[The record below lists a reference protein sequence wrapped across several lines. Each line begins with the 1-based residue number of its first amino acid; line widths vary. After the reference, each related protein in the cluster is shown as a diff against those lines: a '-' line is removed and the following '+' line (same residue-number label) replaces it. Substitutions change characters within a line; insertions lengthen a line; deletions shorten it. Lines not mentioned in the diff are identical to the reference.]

1 MGNAES
7 SPTTP
12 APVINNLNPGNTVR
26 SRSSRAA
33 GVTNV
38 NGTIKFVPQRKEAN
52 DDTSPLVGDR
62 GMNVGAAGMSADI
75 EAPVTAPIEIT
86 TQRDLLP
93 LLEKRSQNNN
103 EESSSS
109 VTKRRKNATD
119 ILDCKQH
126 EIDAPRVDKSY
137 YVYSN
142 VASVKG
148 KRTCLGVMKNFLMYK
163 LSDRHKAIGLVTLCF
178 MIITG
183 FIGVSSSRSS
193 ALNRIT
199 DFSDVHGS
207 MDLKLGSIHHW
218 CLFGG
223 DSDCTCENPLDPDN
237 NPDHG
242 NFEKWSTLHRDNKDA
257 VHEFVSTVSSQ
268 DLVFLG
274 SSTVEGWNGT
284 MKGKTRPRLEKP
296 KKIFEELFTRENG
309 GPIDALALG
318 SYGDTSPN
326 LLYRLLHGEMP
337 EYLNP
342 KIWWLV
348 IGTDDLRVK
357 HCSEEVV
364 IMGIIRNVE
373 EILYQKPGA
382 KIVINGLFPTA
393 DNERGNLIKYWRP
406 TQTIN
411 RELRKFAKKHDR
423 VDFVDHSRMFID
435 RDTIGSKTQKVNLE
449 MTEDGVHLNSV
460 GYRMWGEAVQ
470 LEAVKFLV

>member
-1 MGNAES
+1 MGNAESS

-12 APVINNLNPGNTVR
+12 APVTNLNPGNTAR
-26 SRSSRAA
+26 SRSRRAA

-38 NGTIKFVPQRKEAN
+38 NGTIKFEAN

-62 GMNVGAAGMSADI
+62 GMHMNGGAAGMSADI

-86 TQRDLLP
+86 TQKDLLP
-93 LLEKRSQNNN
+93 LLEKRSQILSSN

-109 VTKRRKNATD
+109 SVTRKRKNAAD
-119 ILDCKQH
+119 IIDCKQH
-126 EIDAPRVDKSY
+126 EIDAPRIDKSY

-148 KRTCLGVMKNFLMYK
+148 KRTCLGVIKNFLMYQ
-163 LSDRHKAIGLVTLCF
+163 LSDRQKAIVLVTLCF
-178 MIITG
+178 MIIAG
-183 FIGVSSSRSS
+183 FIGFSSSRSS
-193 ALNRIT
+193 ASDRIT
-199 DFSDVHGS
+199 DFSDVHSS

-237 NPDHG
+237 IPDHG
-242 NFEKWSTLHRDNKDA
+242 NLEKWSTVHSANKDA
-257 VHEFVSTVSSQ
+257 TAEYVSTVSSQ

-318 SYGDTSPN
+318 SYGDTSSN

-393 DNERGNLIKYWRP
+393 DNERGILNKYWRP

-411 RELRKFAKKHDR
+411 RELRKFAEKHER
-423 VDFVDHSRMFID
+423 VDFVDHGRMFVD

-470 LEAVKFLV
+470 LKAV